1 MRNSIARPEGMV
13 FAHYF
18 EGSTQSPIGG
28 EAFMFSEDVHMGV
41 MPIIA
46 VKEKYSNFTVSTSGV
61 DAGKATALLSSLCSY
76 DRGNLRETL
85 CEVVNE
91 LAHKLSHK
99 GSAAFE
105 VNSDDASAIKLINIP
120 NRGLYRF
127 PGFVAQLIP
136 ANNRARMKRSW
147 SIAKANRVWFLDMPD
162 SLGGRRDYQ
171 RILRGLTNAQTLGPS
186 FFTKDIANN
195 RYPTN
200 FNFTEYVRDSE
211 IECRKLTKIWGWN
224 RRDWHQERSTEF
236 YVFYQAIT
244 FRLAQAKLRD
254 HIVEQLNML
263 FARVGI
269 AAHLSVAG
277 LPTQSEILKIR
288 NEMCEGLISFSQA
301 YDSTSLW

>member
-1 MRNSIARPEGMV
+1 MSRSEGRV

-18 EGSTQSPIGG
+18 EGSAQDAIGG

-46 VKEKYSNFTVSTSGV
+46 VNEKYPNFTVSISGV
-61 DAGKATALLSSLCSY
+61 DAGKATVLLSNFCQH

-85 CEVVNE
+85 CKVVNE
-91 LAHKLSHK
+91 LAHWLSEE

-105 VNSDDASAIKLINIP
+105 VNNDDASAIKLINIP

-127 PGFVAQLIP
+127 PGFVAQLVP
-136 ANNRARMKRSW
+136 ANNRVRMKRYW
-147 SIAKANRVWFLDMPD
+147 SIAKANRVWFLYMPD
-162 SLGGRRDYQ
+162 SLGGRRGYQ
-171 RILRGLTNAQTLGPS
+171 LILQGLANAKSLGPKFFTDDLTNG
-186 FFTKDIANN
+186 

-200 FNFTEYVRDSE
+200 FNFMDYVRDSE
-211 IECRKLTKIWGWN
+211 IACKKQTKIWGWN
-224 RRDWHQERSTEF
+224 QRDWHQERSTEF

-254 HIVEQLNML
+254 HIVKQLNVL
-263 FARVGI
+263 FAGLGI
-269 AAHLSVAG
+269 TAHLSVAG

-288 NEMCEGLISFSQA
+288 NEMCEGLISFSKA